1 MGQLIKLS
9 GLLFSE
15 EGFDYLDGV
24 VAVEVSRLPENS
36 LPRLNDTSNSSNT
49 CFQVIESF
57 TPVVLYA
64 AC

>member
-24 VAVEVSRLPENS
+24 VAVEVSRLLENS
-36 LPRLNDTSNSSNT
+36 LPRLNDTYSVWLFT
-49 CFQVIESF
+49 LLKVILAIHTF
-57 TPVVLYA
+57 
-64 AC
+64 